1 MNNQN
6 LALPQTGLILFIH
19 QPLANLIRIG
29 VLLSHDEKHRFRAE
43 CCVGLVVL
51 APALQGSKEPFSI
64 YIGHIVLGDLIRV
77 GALNLMDHE
86 RCLDDAVFH
95 RLG

>member
-1 MNNQN
+1 M
-6 LALPQTGLILFIH
+6 
-19 QPLANLIRIG
+19 
-29 VLLSHDEKHRFRAE
+29 
-43 CCVGLVVL
+43 L

-77 GALNLMDHE
+77 GALNLMDDE